1 MRVIRINQAG
11 ITLIELMIAVVI
23 IGILASI
30 AYPSYTSY
38 LQKSRRADA
47 HSALMEI
54 ELEQQRIRATG
65 NAYRELS
72 DLNLRETTS
81 DNKSS
86 GGHYNI
92 NITLISGSSF
102 TATAS
107 ATGSQANDTE
117 CAEMKIEVAPG
128 QTSYDPAD
136 CWRR

>member
-1 MRVIRINQAG
+1 MQLTRTPQLG

-38 LQKSRRADA
+38 IQNSRRADA
-47 HSALMEI
+47 HAALMEI

-65 NAYRELS
+65 NAYKELTELS
-72 DLNLRETTS
+72 LRETTS
-81 DNKSS
+81 DGKSS
-86 GGHYNI
+86 GGHYTISLNV
-92 NITLISGSSF
+92 SGSSF

-107 ATGSQANDTE
+107 ATGSQANDTD
-117 CAEMKIEVAPG
+117 CAEMKIEVSPG
-128 QTSYDPAD
+128 QTSYDPAN